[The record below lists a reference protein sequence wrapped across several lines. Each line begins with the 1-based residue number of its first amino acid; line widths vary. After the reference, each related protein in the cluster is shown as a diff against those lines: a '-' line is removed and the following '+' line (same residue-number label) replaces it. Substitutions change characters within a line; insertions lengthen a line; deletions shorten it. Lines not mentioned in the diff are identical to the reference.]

1 MNKNDILLKRI
12 IPLFLIFILI
22 VFTYQIFNNYQQI
35 NEMEKNI
42 KDVETEIDDTEKT
55 NLKLERELSL
65 VDNPDYI
72 ERLARE
78 KLGLVKPG
86 EELII
91 PVEDDW

>member
-1 MNKNDILLKRI
+1 MIKNQSIFKMA
-12 IPLFLIFILI
+12 IPLFLIILLI
-22 VFTYQIFNNYQQI
+22 IFTYQIIGNQRQI
-35 NEMEKNI
+35 NQLESNI
-42 KDVETEIDDTEKT
+42 ERVESEIDETQEL
-55 NLKLERELSL
+55 NLQLERELSL

-91 PVEDDW
+91 PVKENE

>member
-1 MNKNDILLKRI
+1 MDKNKFLLKRI
-12 IPLFLIFILI
+12 IPLFLIFVLI
-22 VFTYQIFNNYQQI
+22 IFTYQIFNNYSQI
-35 NEMEKNI
+35 NELEKSI
-42 KDVETEIDDTEKT
+42 EETEAEIDETKES
-55 NLKLERELSL
+55 NLELERELSL

-91 PVEDDW
+91 PVKEED

>member
-1 MNKNDILLKRI
+1 MDKTNYILKRI
-12 IPLFLIFILI
+12 IPLFLIFVLI
-22 VFTYQIFNNYQQI
+22 IFTYQIFNNYRQI
-35 NEMEKNI
+35 NELEKSI
-42 KDVETEIDDTEKT
+42 EETEVEIDETKEA
-55 NLKLERELSL
+55 NLELERELRL

-91 PVEDDW
+91 PVKKDD

>member
-1 MNKNDILLKRI
+1 MIKNQSVFKIV
-12 IPLFLIFILI
+12 IPLFLILLLI
-22 VFTYQIFNNYQQI
+22 VFTYQIINNYRQI
-35 NEMEKNI
+35 NQLESSI
-42 KDVETEIDDTEKT
+42 DSVESEIDETKEL
-55 NLKLERELSL
+55 NLQLERELSL

-91 PVEDDW
+91 PVEEKE

>member
-1 MNKNDILLKRI
+1 MFKNQSFLKTL
-12 IPLFLIFILI
+12 IPLFLIFLLI
-22 VFTYQIFNNYQQI
+22 IFTYQIINNYRQI
-35 NEMEKNI
+35 NQLENNI
-42 KDVETEIDDTEKT
+42 ERVESDIDETKDMK
-55 NLKLERELSL
+55 LQLERELSL

-91 PVEDDW
+91 PVKEND

>member
-1 MNKNDILLKRI
+1 MFANKSFFKII
-12 IPLFLIFILI
+12 IPLFLIFLLI
-22 VFTYQIFNNYQQI
+22 IFTYQIINNYRQI
-35 NEMEKNI
+35 NQLESNI
-42 KDVETEIDDTEKT
+42 ETVESEIDETKEL
-55 NLKLERELSL
+55 NLQLERELSL

-91 PVEDDW
+91 PVKEDD

>member
-91 PVEDDW
+91 PVEDD

>member
-1 MNKNDILLKRI
+1 MFKNQSFLKTL
-12 IPLFLIFILI
+12 IPLFLIFLLI
-22 VFTYQIFNNYQQI
+22 VFTYQIINNYRQI
-35 NEMEKNI
+35 SQLENNI
-42 KDVETEIDDTEKT
+42 ERVESDIDETKDMK
-55 NLKLERELSL
+55 LQLERELSL

-91 PVEDDW
+91 PVKEND

>member
-1 MNKNDILLKRI
+1 MA
-12 IPLFLIFILI
+12 IPLFLIILLI
-22 VFTYQIFNNYQQI
+22 IFTYQIIGNQRQI
-35 NEMEKNI
+35 NQLESNI
-42 KDVETEIDDTEKT
+42 ERVESEIDETQEL
-55 NLKLERELSL
+55 NLQLERELSL

-91 PVEDDW
+91 PVKENE

>member
-1 MNKNDILLKRI
+1 MAKDKFLLKRI
-12 IPLFLIFILI
+12 IPLFLVFII
-22 VFTYQIFNNYQQI
+22 IIFTYQIFNNFMQI
-35 NEMEKNI
+35 NELEKNI
-42 KDVETEIDDTEKT
+42 NETETEIEDTEKS

-91 PVEDDW
+91 PVEDD

>member
-1 MNKNDILLKRI
+1 MIKNQSIFKMA
-12 IPLFLIFILI
+12 IPLFLIILLI
-22 VFTYQIFNNYQQI
+22 IFTYQIISNQRQI
-35 NEMEKNI
+35 NQLESNI
-42 KDVETEIDDTEKT
+42 ERVESEIDETQEL
-55 NLKLERELSL
+55 NLQLERELSL

-91 PVEDDW
+91 PVKENE